1 VAPRPA
7 TAHFSGRSVP
17 ARFRRLLSAGLLLAA
32 SNLGGREVDHRYAP
46 LTWHSALGL
55 PEDWHK
61 PLADERGALLY
72 DFGPGPYAQPL
83 TTIAFQAGD
92 AAPERTRQWLDAARV
107 PIVRTSLGQGDAA
120 VDLTTLAV
128 PPERIAGTN
137 GRFDR
142 YERLDGISGALGWA
156 RPAEPSRPE
165 FRHVAWGTN
174 RPIRYRIRVD
184 AGAGKRVALGFCESY
199 KPRLGERVAR
209 MEVEGAEPQTADLA
223 LTAAR
228 NGPQVFL
235 FEAADADRDGWLQV
249 TVSAPAG
256 RDPNTTLALLTVYP
270 AGTKLTRDD
279 LIGGPGAGP
288 DHAELR
294 IACGTEAL
302 AQPARVDAMRARF
315 AANSQPRLI
324 VRSGRDLRADEA
336 GGLSFDAT
344 PFLRTQ
350 PRATRVIQRNGR
362 WELHFPRGTRE
373 ATALVFSGAITTAE
387 ADARTERFDFEA
399 AAAAVR
405 QRWAAIDAPQ
415 GRVTVGDRRL
425 QDLVEASIRTVYQ
438 ARESINGIGQFN
450 SSFTLYRGL
459 WSGDAVYFI
468 ELAALLGDFARA
480 RETLDTI
487 FSFQNSIG
495 LIGEMPPLLLYRVTP
510 ATLWALERY
519 VALSGDRASAERHW
533 PAVRR
538 AVEALRAAR
547 DTTLQ
552 TPGAANAGL
561 LPAGFNDGGIADITA
576 EYSSVYWTLTGLPA
590 IARTARRLGREADA
604 TAITQLAGEM
614 TAAFQ
619 RAMTRDLR
627 TDRHGNR
634 YLPVRVGQTAPDD
647 VPQLAQWAVVE
658 HLLFGEGLTFDAPL
672 ARGTI
677 AMLEAA
683 EKQGL
688 THSTGWM
695 RDGIWAG
702 YGALYGH
709 LPLLQGRSEKAADVL
724 YAVANHASPAGT
736 WVEEQSPVGAPPKL
750 AGDQPHCWASALF
763 VRLAASMLACERAG
777 TVHLLSAV
785 PPEWLRPGA
794 VNRLDAYRTADGP
807 LSLDLTVGA
816 DGRTALL
823 RIEPP
828 TAGRIHLYTTS
839 LAAAGFRLEGTT
851 EGTIPLEVPPGRNVT
866 YRFRR

>member
-1 VAPRPA
+1 MAPRPA
-7 TAHFSGRSVP
+7 AAPFSAPTFR
-17 ARFRRLLSAGLLLAA
+17 ARLRRLLSAGLLLATGT
-32 SNLGGREVDHRYAP
+32 LGGREVDHRYTP

-55 PEDWHK
+55 PDDWHK

-83 TTIAFQAGD
+83 TTITFQASD
-92 AAPERTRQWLDAARV
+92 TAPERTRQWLDAARV
-107 PIVRTSLGQGDAA
+107 PIVRTTLGQGDAA
-120 VDLTTLAV
+120 VDVTTLAV
-128 PPERIAGTN
+128 PPERIAETN

-156 RPAEPSRPE
+156 QPSVPSRPE
-165 FRHVAWGTN
+165 FRPVAWGTN
-174 RPIRYRIRVD
+174 RPIRYRVRV
-184 AGAGKRVALGFCESY
+184 APGARKRIALGFCESY
-199 KPRLGERVAR
+199 KPRLGERVAV
-209 MEVEGAEPQTADLA
+209 MNVEGADPQTADLA
-223 LTAAR
+223 LAAAR
-228 NGPQVFL
+228 NAPQVFL
-235 FEAADADRDGWLQV
+235 FEAADADGDGWLQV

-270 AGTKLTRDD
+270 AGTRLTRDD
-279 LIGGPGAGP
+279 LVGGPAAGP

-294 IACGTEAL
+294 IACGTESL

-315 AANSQPRLI
+315 AEHGQPRLF
-324 VRSGRDLRADEA
+324 VRSGRDLRTDEA

-373 ATALVFSGAITTAE
+373 ATALVFSGAITSAE
-387 ADARTERFDFEA
+387 ADTTTARFDFDA

-405 QRWAAIDAPQ
+405 ERWVASDVPY

-438 ARESINGIGQFN
+438 ARERINGVGQFN

-487 FSFQNSIG
+487 FSFQNSAG

-519 VALSGDRASAERHW
+519 VALSGDRATAERHW

-547 DTTLQ
+547 DSTLR

-604 TAITQLAGEM
+604 TAITQLAREM

-619 RAMTRDLR
+619 HAMARDLR

-634 YLPVRVGQTAPDD
+634 YLPVRVGQTGGDE

-658 HLLFGEGLTFDAPL
+658 HLLFGEGLALDAPL

-709 LPLLQGRSEKAADVL
+709 LPLLQGRHEKAADVI
-724 YAVANHASPAGT
+724 YAVANHASPTGT
-736 WVEEQSPVGAPPKL
+736 WVEEQSLVGAPPKL

-785 PPEWLRPGA
+785 PPEWLQPGA
-794 VNRLDAYRTADGP
+794 VNRLDAYRTAHGP
-807 LSLDLTVGA
+807 LTLDLTVAA
-816 DGRTALL
+816 DGRAATL
-823 RIEPP
+823 RVEPP
-828 TAGRIHLYTTS
+828 ADGRIQLHTTS
-839 LAAAGFRLEGTT
+839 LAAAGFRLEGAAEQT
-851 EGTIPLEVPPGRNVT
+851 EPLALQPGRSVT